1 MKRGRGVGEKVCHGA
16 VIAIY
21 RTSWGTGPYIHPALI
36 GVKEMGGKRWSE
48 KKTNQGSRNKWPRTR
63 KFSETLN

>member
-21 RTSWGTGPYIHPALI
+21 RTSWGMGPYIHPALL

-48 KKTNQGSRNKWPRTR
+48 KKRIEAPETNGQGHKSFLKH
-63 KFSETLN
+63 